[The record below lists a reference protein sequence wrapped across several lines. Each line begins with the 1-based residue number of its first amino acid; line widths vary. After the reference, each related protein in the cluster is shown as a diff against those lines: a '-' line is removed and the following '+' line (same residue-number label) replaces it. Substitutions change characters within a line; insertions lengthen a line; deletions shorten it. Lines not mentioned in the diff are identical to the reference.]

1 MTRTLTVVCEVFC
14 DEPLTFLRAWSC
26 ADPLT
31 LYVYSKCGVDAGSH
45 PALVHMEECTA
56 FVKAVPSQLANDLS
70 GMKHHAEYL
79 DWIIEHYEG
88 LHRMNVFL
96 KGTFPKPLNY
106 KDPSRV
112 NVTDVLHE
120 VARAEYAFKSFGH
133 VKITAMKG
141 ATRYHWHWQAEMC
154 TMLSRYSCEDLC
166 RRKKQAQVHWNRGTT
181 YAVSAARLRT
191 LPLSE
196 YIWLR
201 QYVNSLVPG
210 GRSIKRRFV
219 MERIWQLILG
229 CRRDALQARP
239 TLCAHG
245 EHFSSGK
252 RTGPP
257 ELLVRKG
264 VVSAQRKAGRPTARD
279 GIGHWYMT
287 EKQKGPLVFVGAMV
301 RSPALEP
308 LHTLNGESVLATL
321 WRRVF
326 RLIARIHTNYF
337 FVFLTDEATPASVFS
352 PQYWSGKAQIV
363 RYNIS
368 GDGDLDCPHWG
379 ADAVYSRIR
388 ARLEALFLADMR
400 AGKLGPARNLV
411 LLNPFAIV
419 AGDVSSV
426 FSSEEQPPP
435 GVALPVRH
443 DGTLPPML
451 TWYVRPSGMQFAQ
464 ACLEEISRHPIL
476 PARCQAQKPA
486 AAGVP
491 GAGSSTNTDQAA
503 AFVYEL
509 RLQHV
514 INCCSSTGQATAAER
529 LGDAVACERIPCDQL
544 PGGDVRRLACDVY
557 GASIGGEGPSRQGH
571 HMRVS
576 CPYVY
581 EHSRVAHLL
590 PEDRPLSSNAAKKM
604 FCIYTDDCDGKLKQG
619 RYNLKSRHGR
629 H

>member
-1 MTRTLTVVCEVFC
+1 MRALLPPQQLLPLLLLVSLVGRTGSKGEGLSAECVRRAPETCPASAYRRPTVGVVLVFC

-133 VKITAMKG
+133 VKIMAMKG
-141 ATRYHWHWQAEMC
+141 ATRYHWQWQAEMC

-166 RRKKQAQVHWNRGTT
+166 RRKKQAQDIA
-181 YAVSAARLRT
+181 AVRS
-191 LPLSE
+191 
-196 YIWLR
+196 IWLR

-210 GRSIKRRFV
+210 GRSVKRRFV

-287 EKQKGPLVFVGAMV
+287 DKQKGPLVFVGAMV

-308 LHTLNGESVLATL
+308 LHTLNGES
-321 WRRVF
+321 
-326 RLIARIHTNYF
+326 
-337 FVFLTDEATPASVFS
+337 
-352 PQYWSGKAQIV
+352 YWSGKAQIV

-451 TWYVRPSGMQFAQ
+451 TWYVRPSGMHFAQ
-464 ACLEEISRHPIL
+464 ACLEEISRHPML
-476 PARCQAQKPA
+476 PARCQAHKPA

-491 GAGSSTNTDQAA
+491 GAGSSTNMDQAA

-529 LGDAVACERIPCDQL
+529 WGDAIACERIPCDQL

-571 HMRVS
+571 HTRVS